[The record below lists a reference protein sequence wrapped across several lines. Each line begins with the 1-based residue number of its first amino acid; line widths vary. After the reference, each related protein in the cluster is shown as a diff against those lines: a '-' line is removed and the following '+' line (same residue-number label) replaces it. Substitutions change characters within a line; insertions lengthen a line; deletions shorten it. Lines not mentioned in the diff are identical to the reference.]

1 MVQTLLTIFIESAT
15 GGNRRDM
22 QDARVFLQHQIA
34 SYEQQLRTTEARR
47 AEFRAKYPGLVIA
60 DTNNGTPEGA
70 NPLDTLQAHIAQTES
85 ALQEKTA
92 LVAAL
97 KKDLETMQPTLP
109 ETAGGQAAPTTLAG
123 AEQKLRMLRLQYT
136 DAFPD
141 VIATQKLI
149 EALKASPAKGGV
161 GGHAT
166 PNPGY
171 DQLKLRI
178 LDLSVEADGLKHQL
192 TSMQDSRVKLMELQ
206 RLRPNLL
213 AEYQNITRD
222 YSILRTNY
230 DQLLARLQ
238 SANIGEAA
246 DTQAD
251 KVQVRVVDPPV
262 VPIIPSSPNRMLLVS
277 MVLIVGLAIG
287 AAVPILLSQLDRSFW
302 VVEDLRSLGLPV
314 LGGISLL
321 TGIPMRRRMLAVTSF
336 SVAVIV
342 LIGLYG
348 GLMFRILRATA
359 VV

>member
-34 SYEQQLRTTEARR
+34 SYEQQLRTAEARR

-60 DTNNGTPEGA
+60 DTNNGTAEGA
-70 NPLDTLQAHIAQTES
+70 NPLDTLQAHISQTEN

-109 ETAGGQAAPTTLAG
+109 ETAGGQGAPTTLAG

-149 EALKASPAKGGV
+149 AALKGIARLTAASADTPM
-161 GGHAT
+161 

-178 LDLSVEADGLKHQL
+178 LDLSVEADGLKRQL
-192 TSMQDSRVKLMELQ
+192 TAMQD
-206 RLRPNLL
+206 
-213 AEYQNITRD
+213 
-222 YSILRTNY
+222 
-230 DQLLARLQ
+230 
-238 SANIGEAA
+238 
-246 DTQAD
+246 
-251 KVQVRVVDPPV
+251 
-262 VPIIPSSPNRMLLVS
+262 
-277 MVLIVGLAIG
+277 
-287 AAVPILLSQLDRSFW
+287 
-302 VVEDLRSLGLPV
+302 
-314 LGGISLL
+314 
-321 TGIPMRRRMLAVTSF
+321 
-336 SVAVIV
+336 
-342 LIGLYG
+342 
-348 GLMFRILRATA
+348 
-359 VV
+359 